1 MVFWLIVFNSLGFFI
16 WIHIHF
22 MIFISRLISNIE
34 NSLYPEEL
42 PIKLI
47 TLIIINFTFLSKD
60 SELFLLYSFA
70 HFEVAYNSKPITN
83 SWCCYLCCLF
93 SFSFFIVVTR
103 IALQYFIHT
112 SRGYSSPPTKNYGF
126 PTDVSYY
133 YIPDDKCP
141 TKTIYV
147 SRHFKQFALISS
159 FITCYIPYRIIM
171 IATVNWQAFV
181 ITS

>member
-1 MVFWLIVFNSLGFFI
+1 
-16 WIHIHF
+16 

-83 SWCCYLCCLF
+83 S
-93 SFSFFIVVTR
+93 
-103 IALQYFIHT
+103 
-112 SRGYSSPPTKNYGF
+112 
-126 PTDVSYY
+126 
-133 YIPDDKCP
+133 
-141 TKTIYV
+141 
-147 SRHFKQFALISS
+147 
-159 FITCYIPYRIIM
+159 
-171 IATVNWQAFV
+171 
-181 ITS
+181 